1 MKYRGDIPFLIDQL
15 TICLSSGIEFR
26 EAIEI
31 VTSEI
36 QESRLKNELLITTQ
50 EIQQGRP
57 REEAFNALASKVKL
71 KEIKQI
77 ADLIELSAETG
88 SPLIPGLK
96 ALASSL
102 RMELLEEAERGAL
115 KAPFIL
121 MIPLLLFILP
131 ATGLILITPFF
142 KSLMEVLG

>member
-1 MKYRGDIPFLIDQL
+1 MKFREEIPFLIDQL
-15 TICLSSGIEFR
+15 TICLSAGIEFR

-31 VTSEI
+31 VSSELS
-36 QESRLKNELLITTQ
+36 ETKLKEELLMSIH

-57 REEAFNALASKVKL
+57 REEAFNAFASKFKL
-71 KEIKQI
+71 KEIKQM

-88 SPLIPGLK
+88 SPLLPGLK

-102 RMELLEEAERGAL
+102 RMELLEEAERKAL
-115 KAPFIL
+115 RAPFVL
-121 MIPLLLFILP
+121 MIPLLLFIFP

-142 KSLMEVLG
+142 KSLIEALN

>member
-1 MKYRGDIPFLIDQL
+1 MKTRENIPFLIDQL

-36 QESRLKNELLITTQ
+36 EASKLKDELQITIQ

-71 KEIKQI
+71 KEIKQM
-77 ADLIELSAETG
+77 ADIIELSAETG

-102 RMELLEEAERGAL
+102 RMELLEEAERRAL
-115 KAPFIL
+115 KTPFLL
-121 MIPLLLFILP
+121 MIPLFLFIFP
-131 ATGLILITPFF
+131 AAGLILLVPFF
-142 KSLMEVLG
+142 KTIMEMLG